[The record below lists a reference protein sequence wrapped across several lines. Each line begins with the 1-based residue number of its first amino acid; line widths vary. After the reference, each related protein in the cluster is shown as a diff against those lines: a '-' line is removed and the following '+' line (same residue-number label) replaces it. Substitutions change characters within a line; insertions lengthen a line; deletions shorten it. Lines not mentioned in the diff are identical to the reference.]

1 MYNLRIDWTYI
12 MITQKQFIH
21 KNVEVLSDL
30 VSEDTES
37 GRYYVL
43 RDGIKLPSVTTVTG
57 WKKTHIFEKWRRENP
72 KEAKRVTRR
81 GNKIHSV
88 IEDYVNNK
96 EITIKDLPALESEL
110 FLQMKPEVDKIDNVR
125 GCELCLASENIGL
138 AGRADCI
145 AEFDG
150 KLSII
155 DFKGSTRKKYKGG
168 IANYF
173 LQATA
178 YSLMWQEMTNEKID
192 QIVIIIGCETGDTQ
206 VFVDS
211 PVNWVRSLRREIEDY
226 TTQFVQKTQE
236 SSSTLF

>member
-1 MYNLRIDWTYI
+1 MF
-12 MITQKQFIH
+12 TQKQFTH
-21 KNVEVLSDL
+21 KNVEVISDL
-30 VSEDTES
+30 LSEDTES
-37 GRYYVL
+37 GRYYILEGGV
-43 RDGIKLPSVTTVTG
+43 KLPSVTTVTG

-96 EITIKDLPALESEL
+96 EIIIKDLPALESEL

-168 IANYF
+168 IENYF

-178 YSLMWQEMTNEKID
+178 YSLMWQEMTKEKIE
-192 QIVIIIGCETGDTQ
+192 QVVILIGCETGDTQ
-206 VFVDS
+206 VFTDT
-211 PVNWVRSLRREIEDY
+211 PINWVRTLRREIEEY
-226 TTQFVQKTQE
+226 NVAYPQKLQA
-236 SSSTLF
+236 SSTTLF